1 MAQVN
6 IPLNLAS
13 EPFQRNRPILVA
25 SAALGLALLATLGI
39 QINSILNER
48 AAASESR
55 AAMEQ
60 VERQLEALNREAAGL
75 EGRLRRPENA
85 AVFERSQFINL
96 LLTRKGI
103 SWTRMFD
110 DLEKVMPHNVRLIA
124 VRPAVTADHLIQ
136 LDMVVG
142 AQAPEPV
149 IDLLKRL
156 ENSAFFG
163 ATALLSSQ
171 PPTQQDPLHR
181 YRLSVNYAQ
190 KL

>member
-1 MAQVN
+1 MAQVK

-25 SAALGLALLATLGI
+25 SAALALVLLATLGL
-39 QINSILNER
+39 QINSILSER

-55 AAMEQ
+55 EALEQ
-60 VERQLEALNREAAGL
+60 VERQLSTLNREAVGL
-75 EGRLRRPENA
+75 EARLRRPENA

-96 LLTRKGI
+96 LLKRKGI

-124 VRPAVTADHLIQ
+124 VRPAVTADNLIQ

-149 IDLLKRL
+149 IDLLKKL
-156 ENSAFFG
+156 ENSELFG

-181 YRLSVNYAQ
+181 YRVSVNYAQ

>member
-1 MAQVN
+1 MANPLV
-6 IPLNLAS
+6 PLNLAS

-25 SAALGLALLATLGI
+25 SAALALLLAITFAI
-39 QINSILNER
+39 QIHSILGER
-48 AAASESR
+48 AAARESR
-55 AAMEQ
+55 EENARMQ
-60 VERQLEALNREAAGL
+60 RQLAALNQEAARL
-75 EGRLRRPENA
+75 EARLRQPANA
-85 AVFERSQFINL
+85 AVFERSEFINL
-96 LLTRKGI
+96 LLRRKGI

-124 VRPAVTADHLIQ
+124 VRPMVTADNLVQ

-156 ENSAFFG
+156 EGSELFG

-181 YRLSVNYAQ
+181 YRVSVNYAQ

>member
-1 MAQVN
+1 MAQMN

-25 SAALGLALLATLGI
+25 SVALALLLLVTLGV
-39 QINSILNER
+39 QINSILSER
-48 AAASESR
+48 AAARESR
-55 AAMEQ
+55 EALAQ
-60 VERQLEALNREAAGL
+60 VERQLATLNREEAGL
-75 EGRLRRPENA
+75 QARLRKPENA

-96 LLTRKGI
+96 LLKRKGV

-124 VRPAVTADHLIQ
+124 VRPAVTLDNLVQ

-156 ENSAFFG
+156 ESSELFG

-171 PPTQQDPLHR
+171 PPTQQDPLYR
-181 YRLSVNYAQ
+181 YRVSVNYAQ

>member
-1 MAQVN
+1 MAHMN

-25 SAALGLALLATLGI
+25 SVALALLLLVTLGV
-39 QINSILNER
+39 QINSILSER
-48 AAASESR
+48 AAARESR
-55 AAMEQ
+55 EALAQ
-60 VERQLEALNREAAGL
+60 VERQLAALNREEAGL
-75 EGRLRRPENA
+75 QARLRKPENA

-96 LLTRKGI
+96 LLKRKGV

-124 VRPAVTADHLIQ
+124 VRPAVTLDNLVQ

-156 ENSAFFG
+156 ESSELFG

-171 PPTQQDPLHR
+171 PPTQQDPLYR
-181 YRLSVNYAQ
+181 YRVSVNYAQ

>member
-1 MAQVN
+1 MAQLN

-13 EPFQRNRPILVA
+13 EPFQKNRPILVA
-25 SAALGLALLATLGI
+25 SGLLAILLVVTLAL
-39 QINSILNER
+39 QVNSILGER
-48 AAASESR
+48 SAASESR
-55 AAMEQ
+55 EKNAQ
-60 VERQLEALNREAAGL
+60 LQRQLTALNNEAARL
-75 EGRLRRPENA
+75 QSRLRLPENA

-96 LLTRKGI
+96 LLQRKAI
-103 SWTRMFD
+103 SWTRLFD

-124 VRPAVTADHLIQ
+124 VRPSVTADNLVQ

-142 AQAPEPV
+142 AKDPEPV

-156 ENSAFFG
+156 ENSPLFG

-181 YRLSVNYAQ
+181 YRVSVNYAQ

>member
-1 MAQVN
+1 MN

-13 EPFQRNRPILVA
+13 EPFQKNRPILVA
-25 SAALGLALLATLGI
+25 SVALALILAVTLGL
-39 QINSILNER
+39 QINSIVSER
-48 AAASESR
+48 SAASESR
-55 AAMEQ
+55 QENDRI
-60 VERQLEALNREAAGL
+60 ERQLAGL
-75 EGRLRRPENA
+75 NNEVARLEARLRQPENA

-96 LLTRKGI
+96 LLQRKGI

-124 VRPAVTADHLIQ
+124 VRPSVTADNMVQ

-149 IDLLKRL
+149 IELLKSL
-156 ENSAFFG
+156 EGSSLFG

-181 YRLSVNYAQ
+181 YRVSVNYAQ

>member
-1 MAQVN
+1 MAQMN

-13 EPFQRNRPILVA
+13 EPFQKNRPILVA
-25 SAALGLALLATLGI
+25 SAILALLLMITLGL
-39 QINSILNER
+39 QVNSILSER
-48 AAASESR
+48 SAARESR
-55 AAMEQ
+55 ERHQEMQ
-60 VERQLEALNREAAGL
+60 RQLTGLNKEVDGL
-75 EGRLRRPENA
+75 QSRLRLPENA

-96 LLTRKGI
+96 LLQRKGI

-110 DLEKVMPHNVRLIA
+110 DLEKVMPSAVRLIA
-124 VRPAVTADHLIQ
+124 VRPSVTSDNLVQ

-142 AQAPEPV
+142 AKDPEPV

-156 ENSAFFG
+156 ENSQLFG

-181 YRLSVNYAQ
+181 YRVSVNYAQ

>member
-1 MAQVN
+1 MAHMN

-13 EPFQRNRPILVA
+13 EPFQQNRPILLA
-25 SAALGLALLATLGI
+25 SAALALVLMVTLGL
-39 QINSILNER
+39 QVNSIRSER
-48 AAASESR
+48 AAARESR
-55 AAMEQ
+55 EALEQ
-60 VERQLEALNREAAGL
+60 VERQSAALTREAAAL
-75 EGRLRRPENA
+75 EARLRKPENA

-96 LLTRKGI
+96 LLKRKGI

-124 VRPAVTADHLIQ
+124 VRPAVTADNVVQ

-156 ENSAFFG
+156 ESSELFG
-163 ATALLSSQ
+163 ATAMLSSQ

-181 YRLSVNYAQ
+181 YRVSVNYAQ

>member
-25 SAALGLALLATLGI
+25 SSALAVLLLATFGL
-39 QINSILNER
+39 QINSILSER
-48 AAASESR
+48 AAARESR
-55 AAMEQ
+55 EALEQ
-60 VERQLEALNREAAGL
+60 VERQLAALNREEAGL
-75 EGRLRRPENA
+75 QARLRKPENA

-96 LLTRKGI
+96 LLKRKGI

-124 VRPAVTADHLIQ
+124 VRPAVTMDNLVQ

-149 IDLLKRL
+149 IELLKRL
-156 ENSAFFG
+156 ESSELFG

-181 YRLSVNYAQ
+181 YRVSVNYAQ

>member
-1 MAQVN
+1 MAQLN

-25 SAALGLALLATLGI
+25 SAALALLLAGTLAW
-39 QINSILNER
+39 QINSI
-48 AAASESR
+48 ASERSAARESR
-55 AAMEQ
+55 EENDRI
-60 VERQLEALNREAAGL
+60 ERQLTRLDTEVAGL
-75 EGRLRRPENA
+75 QARLRRPENA

-96 LLTRKGI
+96 LLQRKGI

-110 DLEKVMPHNVRLIA
+110 DLEKIMPGNVRLIA
-124 VRPAVTADHLIQ
+124 VRPSVTQDNLVQ

-142 AQAPEPV
+142 AQTPEPV
-149 IDLLKRL
+149 IELLKNL
-156 ENSAFFG
+156 ESSALFG
-163 ATALLSSQ
+163 ATALMSSQ

-181 YRLSVNYAQ
+181 YRVSVNYAQ

>member
-25 SAALGLALLATLGI
+25 SAALALVLVATLGL
-39 QINSILNER
+39 QINTILSER

-55 AAMEQ
+55 VALEQ
-60 VERQLEALNREAAGL
+60 AERQLAALSREEAGL
-75 EGRLRRPENA
+75 QARLRRPENA

-96 LLTRKGI
+96 LLKRKGI

-124 VRPAVTADHLIQ
+124 VRPAVTVDNLVQ

-156 ENSAFFG
+156 ESSELFG

-181 YRLSVNYAQ
+181 YRVSVNYAQ

>member
-25 SAALGLALLATLGI
+25 SAALALLLLVTLGL
-39 QINSILNER
+39 QINSILSER
-48 AAASESR
+48 AAARESR
-55 AAMEQ
+55 EALEQ
-60 VERQLEALNREAAGL
+60 VERLLAALSREETGL
-75 EGRLRRPENA
+75 QARLRRPENA

-96 LLTRKGI
+96 LLKRKGI

-124 VRPAVTADHLIQ
+124 VRPAVTMDNLVQ

-156 ENSAFFG
+156 ESSELFG

-181 YRLSVNYAQ
+181 YRVSVNYAQ